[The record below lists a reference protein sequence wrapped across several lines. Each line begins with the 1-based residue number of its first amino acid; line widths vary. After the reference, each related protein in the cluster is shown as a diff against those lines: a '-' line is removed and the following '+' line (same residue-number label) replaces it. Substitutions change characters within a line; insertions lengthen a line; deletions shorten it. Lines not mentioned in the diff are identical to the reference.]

1 MATDFPLKLGDK
13 GQYELSQVALNH
25 IVEGDTAVRPVTTP
39 TGRSHVIALSGGL
52 HTYAGW
58 TKFLSNHPNIAHL
71 FDFQFGVHD
80 AWYFAREL
88 QNGVVTLKIPRRL
101 FTGDA
106 ASITRQPD
114 NYFKSGYLW
123 KTLFPV
129 SYSEADILRS
139 IQEALVN
146 LDREDS
152 VEPTTEQ
159 PMGVLYGYAAVE
171 DPLTAIKIRIQVR
184 GHEIVSAF
192 PSWEQPYTG
201 NNGKPYSPEHSIGFQ
216 FARSTLGYETFV
228 GFYGPVF
235 QKEVLDI
242 NALID
247 RTPEFIKSRVI
258 DRKLANVDEIRR
270 DREATLQEYA
280 RAARPDD
287 LDVIE
292 TYLAD
297 YPCAKDPF
305 RAQQTIYINCSD
317 LIDRSQIA
325 FNAAQFAE
333 NVGECIWVLS
343 FCDNVDKTRRA
354 IAAIVRFLEM
364 AIVHVGGLNT
374 LMFKALIG
382 KMIAI
387 AADHHDPD
395 ALKDVLAALSASP
408 SRAALYTEFDLN
420 PFVKKNDEQGLLVIG
435 LPSIKITLT
444 VDHLIEFIAFNLGE
458 NYLLHFDKG
467 QRLNI
472 AAAIVDGQ
480 VGRRLAE
487 DVMSKFTGSDFDFFM
502 PAKLDPSALGN
513 KNLPEEPDLV
523 AIVRD
528 YGRMLLVLRQRIVL
542 EDHVAYKTQPDHSKI
557 GEESYFELIRQK
569 HKHALVFARHQSMLE
584 DVKAFADR
592 VGYARLSAACLQAL
606 NRFGRD
612 QIPLPKHIPDYIES
626 WMKVPGVGAFKG
638 EDLVGQIL
646 GEQAAQAAF
655 DA

>member
-1 MATDFPLKLGDK
+1 MAMDFPLKLGDK
-13 GQYELSQVALNH
+13 GQYELSRGALNH
-25 IVEGDTAVRPVTTP
+25 ILWGDTVVRPISTP
-39 TGRSHVIALSGGL
+39 TGRSHDLVLSGGL

-58 TKFLSNHPNIAHL
+58 TNFLSNYPNIAHL
-71 FDFQFGVHD
+71 FDFQFGLHD

-88 QNGVVTLKIPRRL
+88 QNGVVTLKIPRRM

-123 KTLFPV
+123 KTLFPL
-129 SYSEADILRS
+129 SYSETDILRS
-139 IQEALVN
+139 IQEALLN
-146 LDREDS
+146 LDKEES
-152 VEPTTEQ
+152 QEPTSDE
-159 PMGVLYGYAAVE
+159 PMGVLYGYAAVD

-184 GHEIVSAF
+184 GHQIVSAF

-216 FARSTLGYETFV
+216 FAQSTLGYETFV

-235 QKEVLDI
+235 QRDVLDF

-258 DRKLANVDEIRR
+258 DRKAANVDDIRR

-280 RAARPDD
+280 REARPDD

-292 TYLAD
+292 SYLAD

-305 RAQQTIYINCSD
+305 RAQQIIYINCQD
-317 LIDRSQIA
+317 QIDRSQIA

-333 NVGECIWVLS
+333 NVGECILVLAS
-343 FCDNVDKTRRA
+343 CDKLHNTRRA
-354 IAAIVRFLEM
+354 VAAIVRFLEM
-364 AIVHVGGLNT
+364 AIIHAGGLNT

-382 KMIAI
+382 RMITI
-387 AADHHDPD
+387 ATDHHDPA

-420 PFVKKNDEQGLLVIG
+420 PFVKKNDELGLLAIG
-435 LPSIKITLT
+435 LPSIKLTLT

-458 NYLLHFDKG
+458 NYLLSFDKR
-467 QRLNI
+467 QRLSI

-487 DVMSKFTGSDFDFFM
+487 DVMSKFIGSDFDFFI
-502 PAKLDPSALGN
+502 PAKLDPSALYSRSV
-513 KNLPEEPDLV
+513 PAEDDL
-523 AIVRD
+523 ISILRD
-528 YGRMLLVLRQRIVL
+528 YGRMLLVLRQRIVM
-542 EDHVAYKTQPDHSKI
+542 EDHVAYKTEPDYSKV
-557 GEESYFELIRQK
+557 GEDSHFELIKQK
-569 HKHALVFARHQSMLE
+569 HKHALVLAMHQGMIE
-584 DVKAFADR
+584 KVKTFADR
-592 VGYARLSAACLQAL
+592 VGYARLSAACLKAL
-606 NRFGRD
+606 NRFGTERV
-612 QIPLPKHIPDYIES
+612 PLPNYIPDYIDS
-626 WMKVPGVGAFKG
+626 WMKVAGKG
-638 EDLVGQIL
+638 GRESGNLVGQIL
-646 GEQAAQAAF
+646 G
-655 DA
+655 